1 MAGIFD
7 SLSNGMAKA
16 SIKTNNM
23 MEEART
29 KTILSSLKKER
40 DTMASNAGY
49 QIYQMWKKDSID
61 IEALKPTLELIDK
74 KNEEIRIQEE
84 QLEKINTLDQQV
96 FGKHE
101 KGAAADPRQIQPGEP
116 TVYCPN
122 CGSLNAARFKFC
134 IKCGQPL

>member
-29 KTILSSLKKER
+29 KAILSSLKKER

-134 IKCGQPL
+134 VKCGQPL